1 VTRPPEA
8 DTPTARFEANRPR
21 LTGLAYR
28 MLGELDEAQDAV
40 QDAWLRW
47 SRHESEVLD
56 PEGWLTRVVVN
67 LCRTRLAA
75 LRDRRTD
82 YVGPWLPEPLPT
94 GPGGVDLGPCET
106 ATQRETLSL
115 GMLRLLELLSPA
127 ERAVVVLYEAFG
139 YAHAEIAEL
148 LDLPEA
154 TVRQHLHRARERI
167 GAGRR
172 RFEADAERA
181 ARLTARFIEAAA
193 GDDLAA
199 LEQLLADDVE
209 ALSDGGGVAS
219 AARRPVAGRTKV
231 ARFVAGLAKGA
242 TAATVEVEEVNAG
255 IGVVLRVGGQV
266 VVVMQPEFDAA
277 TGELVRLSS
286 VLNPAKF
293 RAIPAAPAQPPAR

>member
-8 DTPTARFEANRPR
+8 DTPTARFEANRAR

-47 SRHESEVLD
+47 TRHESEVLD

-67 LCRTRLAA
+67 LCRTRLTT

-115 GMLRLLELLSPA
+115 GMLRLLEVLSPA
-127 ERAVVVLYEAFG
+127 ERAVVVLHEAFG
-139 YAHAEIAEL
+139 YAHAEVAEL

-154 TVRQHLHRARERI
+154 TVRQHRHRARERI

-181 ARLTARFIEAAA
+181 ARLTARFLEAAA

-199 LEQLLADDVE
+199 LERLLADDVE
-209 ALSDGGGVAS
+209 ALSDGGGVTR
-219 AARRPVAGRTKV
+219 AARKPVAGRAKV
-231 ARFVAGLAKGA
+231 ARFVAGQAKGA
-242 TAATVEVEEVNAG
+242 TAASVAVEEINGG
-255 IGVVLRVGGQV
+255 IAIVLRVGGAV
-266 VVVMQPEFDAA
+266 VVVMQPEFDAT

-293 RAIPAAPAQPPAR
+293 GAIPGGASEPAR

>member
-1 VTRPPEA
+1 MTSPPEA

-28 MLGELDEAQDAV
+28 MLGELHEAQDVV

-47 SRHESEVLD
+47 SRHESEVLE
-56 PEGWLTRVVVN
+56 PEAWLTRVVVN

-94 GPGGVDLGPCET
+94 GPDGVDLGPCET

-115 GMLRLLELLSPA
+115 GMLRLLEVLSPA
-127 ERAVVVLYEAFG
+127 ERAVVVLHEAFG
-139 YAHAEIAEL
+139 YSHGEIAEL

-154 TVRQHLHRARERI
+154 TVRQHRHRARERI

-172 RFEADAERA
+172 RFEADTERA
-181 ARLTARFIEAAA
+181 ARLTARFLRAAA

-209 ALSDGGGVAS
+209 ALSDGGGVAR
-219 AARRPVAGRTKV
+219 AARKPVEGRPKV
-231 ARFVAGLAKGA
+231 ARFVAGQAKGA
-242 TAATVEVEEVNAG
+242 GAATVVIEEVNAG
-255 IGVVLRVGGQV
+255 VAIVARVDGRV
-266 VVVMQPEFDAA
+266 VVVMAPEFDAV
-277 TGELVRLSS
+277 TGELVRLCS

-293 RAIPAAPAQPPAR
+293 GAVARRARDE

>member
-8 DTPTARFEANRPR
+8 DTPTARFEANRAR

-67 LCRTRLAA
+67 LCRTRLTT

-82 YVGPWLPEPLPT
+82 YVGPWLPEPVPT
-94 GPGGVDLGPCET
+94 GPGGVDLGPSDT

-127 ERAVVVLYEAFG
+127 ERAVVVLHEAFG
-139 YAHAEIAEL
+139 YAHAEVAGL

-181 ARLTARFIEAAA
+181 ARLTARFLEAAA

-199 LEQLLADDVE
+199 LERLLADDVE
-209 ALSDGGGVAS
+209 ALSDGGGVTS
-219 AARRPVAGRTKV
+219 AARRPVVGRAKV
-231 ARFVAGLAKGA
+231 ARFVDGLAKGA
-242 TAATVEVEEVNAG
+242 TAATVAVEEVNAG
-255 IGVVLRVGGQV
+255 IGVVVRVGGQV
-266 VVVMQPEFDAA
+266 VVVMAPEFDAA

-293 RAIPAAPAQPPAR
+293 GAIPAAPAQPPAR